1 MTELV
6 ERTIASLGYVGVAIL
21 VALESLFPPIPSEAV
36 LPLAGFAAGRGEASL
51 VGMIAAATVGS
62 MVGSWALYAIAARVG
77 PERAHRVVDRHGR
90 RLGVRSHHLQRAED
104 WFDRRASHA
113 VLLGRCV
120 PLVRSLV
127 SVPAGFRGM
136 SLAWFSVLTAIGS
149 AMWNSALIIAGAVL
163 GEQWTRVGD
172 VVSVVQWVVVGTI
185 VVLVVG
191 RVVHRRMRA
200 RADARVDA
208 G

>member
-1 MTELV
+1 MTGLV
-6 ERTIASLGYVGVAIL
+6 ERTISSLGYVGVAIL

-51 VGMIAAATVGS
+51 AGMNVEATVGS
-62 MVGSWALYAIAARVG
+62 VIGSWALYAIAARIG
-77 PERAHRVVDRHGR
+77 PERVHGVVERHGR
-90 RLGVRSHHLQRAED
+90 RLGVRSHHLHRAEE
-104 WFDRRASHA
+104 WFDRRAAHA

-136 SLAWFSVLTAIGS
+136 HLLSFSVLTTVGS
-149 AMWNSALIIAGAVL
+149 AVWNSGLIVAGAIL
-163 GEQWTRVGD
+163 GDRWSRVGD
-172 VVSVVQWVVVGTI
+172 VMAVVQWVVVGT
-185 VVLVVG
+185 VVALVLARLVRR
-191 RVVHRRMRA
+191 RVRA
-200 RADARVDA
+200 RA